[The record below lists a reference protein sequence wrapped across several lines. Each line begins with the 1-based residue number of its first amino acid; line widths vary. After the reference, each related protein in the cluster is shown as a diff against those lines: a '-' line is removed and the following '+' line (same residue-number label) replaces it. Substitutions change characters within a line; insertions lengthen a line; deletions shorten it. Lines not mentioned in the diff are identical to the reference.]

1 MHIFMPFQRLQF
13 DRESLCA
20 DRRRA
25 GLVAAALLIVSLLAP
40 CPVFAQVA
48 GRFDA
53 SSDFA
58 ALEKQGVMIR
68 NVRVIAQNIFDPDDN
83 AENNRLYMFV
93 NRLHIQTRESVIGR
107 VLLFH
112 AGETV
117 SRQKIDETERIL
129 RSVRYL
135 YDVHI
140 KAVNLADGAVDIE
153 VRTRDTWSLDVGAS
167 VSRTGGN
174 NKTNLEISEYNLL
187 GTGAKVG
194 FSRRSDIDRH
204 GTQLEIGYARAF
216 DGWTDVQYL
225 RGQFNDGSRRAASV
239 VRAFPSLDAR
249 WAAGVTWD
257 TQDRLDSIYNT
268 GELVAD
274 YRHRARAGEVFG
286 GWSPGLVNGWTQRF
300 TAGLLRNDDYYRVE
314 PGKLPPSPLPVD
326 QEQRA
331 AYIRYELIEDR
342 YLKLFNRSQIARSEF
357 IANGLNLRVQ
367 VARNATGLGASQS
380 AWLFST
386 SVSRGFTPGGDHN
399 LLTSASWDRRVGT
412 TGELMDVAGASVR
425 YFVPESR
432 QWLFYAS
439 LAADRVRNGGIADQL
454 LLGGIN
460 GLRGYPDRYQAG
472 DKRVLATFEQRLYTT
487 WYPFRLFR
495 IGAAAFVDVGRA
507 WGGTNQ
513 NTINGGWLS
522 NAGVGLRIAIDRAA
536 FANMLHLD
544 LATPLQRQ
552 GNIKS
557 TQFLVRT
564 EFSF

>member
-1 MHIFMPFQRLQF
+1 MPFPFPQL
-13 DRESLCA
+13 DRKCPRP
-20 DRRRA
+20 DRGCA
-25 GLVAAALLIVSLLAP
+25 GLAGIALLMFALLAP
-40 CPVFAQVA
+40 SSLPAQVA

-53 SSDFA
+53 ASDFA
-58 ALEKQGVMIR
+58 ALEGQGVKIR
-68 NVRVIAQNIFDPDDN
+68 SVRVIAQNIFDPDDN

-93 NRLHIQTRESVIGR
+93 NRLHIQTREDVISR
-107 VLLFH
+107 VLLFRP
-112 AGETV
+112 GETV

-174 NKTNLEISEYNLL
+174 NKTNLEISEYNLF
-187 GTGAKVG
+187 GTGTRLG
-194 FSRRSDIDRH
+194 ISRRSDVDRH
-204 GTQLEIGYARAF
+204 GSQFEIGYARAF
-216 DGWTDVQYL
+216 DGWTDVQYV
-225 RGQFNDGSRRAASV
+225 RGQFNDGSRRTASV

-274 YRHRARAGEVFG
+274 YRHRTRAGEVFG

-300 TAGLLRNDDYYRVE
+300 TAGLLRNDDNYRIE
-314 PGKLPPSPLPVD
+314 PGKTPPQLLPVD

-331 AYIRYELIEDR
+331 AYVRYELIEDR

-357 IANGLNLRVQ
+357 IANGLNLRLQ
-367 VARNATGLGASQS
+367 VTRNTTGLGASQS

-386 SVSRGFTPGGDHN
+386 FVSRGFTPGGDHN
-399 LLTSASWDRRVGT
+399 LLTSARWDRRVAT
-412 TGELMDVAGASVR
+412 TGELMDVAGASIR

-432 QWLFYAS
+432 QWLFYSS

-495 IGAAAFVDVGRA
+495 IGAAAFIDVGRA
-507 WGGTNQ
+507 WGGPNQ

-522 NAGVGLRIAIDRAA
+522 DAGVGLRIAIDRAA

-544 LATPLQRQ
+544 VATPLQRQ

>member
-1 MHIFMPFQRLQF
+1 MPFRTSQL
-13 DRESLCA
+13 DREC
-20 DRRRA
+20 RRPDFGR
-25 GLVAAALLIVSLLAP
+25 VALAAIALLMFSLLVPSPAS
-40 CPVFAQVA
+40 AQVA
-48 GRFDA
+48 GRPDA
-53 SSDFA
+53 SADFA
-58 ALEKQGVMIR
+58 ALESQGVKIR
-68 NVRVIAQNIFDPDDN
+68 SVRVIAQNIFDPDDS
-83 AENNRLYMFV
+83 AENNRLYMLV
-93 NRLHIQTRESVIGR
+93 NRLHIQTREDVIRR
-107 VLLFH
+107 VLLFQ

-117 SRQKIDETERIL
+117 SCQKIDETERIL

-140 KAVNLADGAVDIE
+140 KAINLSDGAVDIE

-187 GTGAKVG
+187 GTGARLG
-194 FSRRSDIDRH
+194 ISRRSDIDRH
-204 GTQLEIGYARAF
+204 GSQFEIGYARAF
-216 DGWTDVQYL
+216 DGWTDLQYV
-225 RGQFNDGSRRAASV
+225 RGQFNDGSRRTMSA
-239 VRAFPSLDAR
+239 VRGFPSLDAR
-249 WAAGVTWD
+249 WAAGATWD

-274 YRHRARAGEVFG
+274 YRHRTRAGEVFG

-300 TAGLLRNDDYYRVE
+300 TAGLLRNDDNYRVE
-314 PGKLPPSPLPVD
+314 PGKTPPLPLPVD

-331 AYIRYELIEDR
+331 AYVRYELIEDR

-357 IANGLNLRVQ
+357 IANGLNLRLQ
-367 VARNATGLGASQS
+367 VARNATGLGATQS

-399 LLTSASWDRRVGT
+399 LLTAARWDRRVAT

-425 YFVPESR
+425 YFVPESPR
-432 QWLFYAS
+432 WLFYAS
-439 LAADRVRNGGIADQL
+439 LAADHVRNGGVADQL
-454 LLGGIN
+454 LLGGSN

-472 DKRVLATFEQRLYTT
+472 NKRVLATFEQRLYTT

-507 WGGTNQ
+507 WGGPNQ

-522 NAGVGLRIAIDRAA
+522 DAGVGLRIAIDRAA

-544 LATPLQRQ
+544 VATPLQRQ